1 MVHEPPG
8 VFRTNGID
16 SLFKT
21 QRTHRHDGQH
31 LGLASGEQ
39 SRAVGAGQD
48 AGVAGYRADLVHRP
62 SVRADVL
69 LQDAASDGPSKHGF
83 ETVADCVL
91 GVVIFQRFGDQ
102 CGDLMLAVVHLIH
115 AGVLA
120 EKVFPAGTDDIFYL
134 GNERVGGVIV
144 VFDYGFGLAHLGC

>member
-16 SLFKT
+16 GLFQA

-31 LGLASGEQ
+31 LGLSPGEQ

-48 AGVAGYRADLVHRP
+48 AGVAGYRANLVHRP
-62 SVRADVL
+62 SVGADVL
-69 LQDAASDGPSKHGF
+69 LQDAASDGLPEHGF
-83 ETVADCVL
+83 ETVADGVL
-91 GVVIFQRFGDQ
+91 GVIIFQRFGDQ

-120 EKVFPAGTDDIFYL
+120 EKVFPAGTDDIFDL
-134 GNERVGGVIV
+134 GNERVGGGIV
-144 VFDYGFGLAHLGC
+144 VFDFGLGLAHLGC